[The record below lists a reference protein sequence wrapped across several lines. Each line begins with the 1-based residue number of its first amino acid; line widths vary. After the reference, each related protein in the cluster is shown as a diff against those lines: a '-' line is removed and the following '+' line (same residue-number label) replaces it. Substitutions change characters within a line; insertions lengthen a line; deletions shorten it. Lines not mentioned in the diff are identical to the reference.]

1 MRQGEKMKETVFF
14 IEDDTSIHSLLKAT
28 LELDGLDV
36 EGFKDDREFF
46 ERLKTKKPDL
56 LVLDLMLPGMSG
68 YEILDTLKSDPKYKD
83 IPVIILSALADEV
96 DVVKGLNYGAVDYIG
111 KPFGILEFMS
121 RVRSSLRKS
130 KINKYSQSDIVEA
143 RGIVIDKSKVTCT
156 VNGKPVALTAKEFEL
171 LTVLIENK
179 SHVMT
184 RSELLR
190 IIWDFTD
197 DIETRTLDMHI
208 KTLRD
213 KLAKVSS
220 EKYIETVRSVG
231 YVIYDDKN
239 E

>member
-1 MRQGEKMKETVFF
+1 MKETVYF

-46 ERLKTKKPDL
+46 DMLKKKKPDL

-213 KLAKVSS
+213 KLSKVSS

>member
-1 MRQGEKMKETVFF
+1 MKETVFF

-46 ERLKTKKPDL
+46 DMLKKKKPDL

-130 KINKYSQSDIVEA
+130 KINKYSESDIVEA

-197 DIETRTLDMHI
+197 DIETHTLDMHI

>member
-1 MRQGEKMKETVFF
+1 MKETVYF

-46 ERLKTKKPDL
+46 DMLKKKKPDL

-130 KINKYSQSDIVEA
+130 KINKYSESDIVEA

-156 VNGKPVALTAKEFEL
+156 VNGKPVALTATEFEL

-184 RSELLR
+184 WSELLR

>member
-1 MRQGEKMKETVFF
+1 MKETVYF

-130 KINKYSQSDIVEA
+130 KINKYSESDIVEA

-213 KLAKVSS
+213 KLSKVSS

>member
-1 MRQGEKMKETVFF
+1 MKETVYF

-46 ERLKTKKPDL
+46 DMLKKKKPDL

-130 KINKYSQSDIVEA
+130 KINKYSESDIVEA

>member
-1 MRQGEKMKETVFF
+1 MKETVFF

-68 YEILDTLKSDPKYKD
+68 YEILDTLKSDSKYKD

-130 KINKYSQSDIVEA
+130 KINKYSESDIVEA

-213 KLAKVSS
+213 KLSKVSS

>member
-1 MRQGEKMKETVFF
+1 MKETVFF

-130 KINKYSQSDIVEA
+130 KINKYSESDIVEA
-143 RGIVIDKSKVTCT
+143 RGMVIDKSKFTCT

>member
-1 MRQGEKMKETVFF
+1 MKETVFF

-130 KINKYSQSDIVEA
+130 KINKYSESDIVEA

-156 VNGKPVALTAKEFEL
+156 VNGRPVALTAKEFEL

>member
-1 MRQGEKMKETVFF
+1 MKETVYF

-46 ERLKTKKPDL
+46 DMLKKKKPDL

-130 KINKYSQSDIVEA
+130 KINKYSESDIVEA

-213 KLAKVSS
+213 KLAKVSP

>member
-1 MRQGEKMKETVFF
+1 MKETVFF

-121 RVRSSLRKS
+121 RVRSSLRKI
-130 KINKYSQSDIVEA
+130 KINKYSESDIVEA

-190 IIWDFTD
+190 IIWDFTG

>member
-1 MRQGEKMKETVFF
+1 MKETVFF

-46 ERLKTKKPDL
+46 DMLKKKKPDL

-130 KINKYSQSDIVEA
+130 KINKYSESDIVEA

-156 VNGKPVALTAKEFEL
+156 VNDKPVALTAKEFEL

>member
-1 MRQGEKMKETVFF
+1 MKETVFF

-68 YEILDTLKSDPKYKD
+68 YEILDTLKSDQKYKD

-130 KINKYSQSDIVEA
+130 KINKYSESDIVEA

>member
-1 MRQGEKMKETVFF
+1 MKETVYF

-46 ERLKTKKPDL
+46 DMLKKKKPDL

-68 YEILDTLKSDPKYKD
+68 YEILDTLKSDSKYKD

-213 KLAKVSS
+213 KLSKVSS

>member
-1 MRQGEKMKETVFF
+1 MKETVFF

-68 YEILDTLKSDPKYKD
+68 YEILDTLKSDSKYKD

-156 VNGKPVALTAKEFEL
+156 VNDKPVALTAKEFEL

-231 YVIYDDKN
+231 YVIDDDKN

>member
-1 MRQGEKMKETVFF
+1 MKETVFF

-68 YEILDTLKSDPKYKD
+68 YEILDTLKSDSKYKD

-130 KINKYSQSDIVEA
+130 KINKYSESDIVEA
-143 RGIVIDKSKVTCT
+143 RGMVIDKSKVTCT
-156 VNGKPVALTAKEFEL
+156 VNDKPVALTAKEFEL

-213 KLAKVSS
+213 KLAKVSP

>member
-1 MRQGEKMKETVFF
+1 MKETVFF

-68 YEILDTLKSDPKYKD
+68 YEILDTLKSDSKYKD

-130 KINKYSQSDIVEA
+130 KINKYSESDIVEA

-156 VNGKPVALTAKEFEL
+156 VNDKPVALTAKEFEL

>member
-1 MRQGEKMKETVFF
+1 MKETVFF

-130 KINKYSQSDIVEA
+130 KINKYSESDIVEA

-213 KLAKVSS
+213 KLAKVLS

>member
-1 MRQGEKMKETVFF
+1 MKETVFF

-83 IPVIILSALADEV
+83 IPVIILSALANEV

-130 KINKYSQSDIVEA
+130 KINKYSESDIVEA

>member
-1 MRQGEKMKETVFF
+1 MKETVFF

-130 KINKYSQSDIVEA
+130 KINKYSESDIVEA

-213 KLAKVSS
+213 KLAKVSP

>member
-1 MRQGEKMKETVFF
+1 MKETVFF

-46 ERLKTKKPDL
+46 DMLKKKKPDL

-130 KINKYSQSDIVEA
+130 KINKYSESDIVEA

-213 KLAKVSS
+213 KLAKVSP

>member
-1 MRQGEKMKETVFF
+1 MKETVFF

-213 KLAKVSS
+213 KLSKVSS

>member
-1 MRQGEKMKETVFF
+1 MKETVFF

-130 KINKYSQSDIVEA
+130 KINKYSESDIVEA

-156 VNGKPVALTAKEFEL
+156 VNDKPVALTAKEFEL

>member
-1 MRQGEKMKETVFF
+1 MKETVFF

-130 KINKYSQSDIVEA
+130 KINKYSESDIVEA

-171 LTVLIENK
+171 LSVLIENK

>member
-1 MRQGEKMKETVFF
+1 
-14 IEDDTSIHSLLKAT
+14 
-28 LELDGLDV
+28 
-36 EGFKDDREFF
+36 
-46 ERLKTKKPDL
+46 
-56 LVLDLMLPGMSG
+56 MLPGMSG

-130 KINKYSQSDIVEA
+130 KINKYSESDIVEA

-213 KLAKVSS
+213 KLSKVSS

>member
-1 MRQGEKMKETVFF
+1 MKETVFF

-68 YEILDTLKSDPKYKD
+68 YEILDTLKSDSKYKD

-130 KINKYSQSDIVEA
+130 KINKYSESDIVEA

-156 VNGKPVALTAKEFEL
+156 VNDKPVALTAKEFEL

-213 KLAKVSS
+213 KLSKVSS

>member
-1 MRQGEKMKETVFF
+1 MKETVYF

-46 ERLKTKKPDL
+46 DMLKKKKPDL

>member
-1 MRQGEKMKETVFF
+1 MKETVFF

-46 ERLKTKKPDL
+46 EMLKTKKPDL

-156 VNGKPVALTAKEFEL
+156 VNGTPVALTAKEFEL

>member
-1 MRQGEKMKETVFF
+1 MKETVYF

-46 ERLKTKKPDL
+46 DMLKKKKPDL

-68 YEILDTLKSDPKYKD
+68 YEILDTMKSDPKYKD

-130 KINKYSQSDIVEA
+130 KINKYSESDIVEA

>member
-1 MRQGEKMKETVFF
+1 MKETVFF

-68 YEILDTLKSDPKYKD
+68 YEILDTLKSDSKYKD

-130 KINKYSQSDIVEA
+130 KINKYSESDIVEA

>member
-1 MRQGEKMKETVFF
+1 MKETVYF

-46 ERLKTKKPDL
+46 ERLKTKNPDL

-68 YEILDTLKSDPKYKD
+68 YEILDTLKSDSKYKD

-130 KINKYSQSDIVEA
+130 KINKYSESDIVEA

-156 VNGKPVALTAKEFEL
+156 VNDKPVALTAKEFEL

-213 KLAKVSS
+213 KLSKVSS

>member
-1 MRQGEKMKETVFF
+1 MKETVYF

-68 YEILDTLKSDPKYKD
+68 YEILDTLKSDSKYKD

-156 VNGKPVALTAKEFEL
+156 VNDKPVALTAKEFEL

>member
-1 MRQGEKMKETVFF
+1 MKETVFF

-130 KINKYSQSDIVEA
+130 KINKYSESDIVEA

-220 EKYIETVRSVG
+220 EKYIETVR
-231 YVIYDDKN
+231 
-239 E
+239 

>member
-1 MRQGEKMKETVFF
+1 MKETVFF

-46 ERLKTKKPDL
+46 DMLKKKKPDL

-213 KLAKVSS
+213 KLAKVSP